1 MNIVSFQFA
10 LFFLVV
16 LPCNWLL
23 RGRPG
28 YRLFLLAASYVFYGA
43 FGLKFLL
50 ILVEFSFFTW
60 LFSLLMSRT
69 ARQGLRRL
77 YLTLLL
83 CIGLFGLAFYKY
95 YDLIFFGMD
104 RLLIGMGLHNPLP
117 MLDIMLPVGISF
129 FTFQGLSYAMD
140 VYRDPEAVLP
150 DIRDVLVFVAFFPT
164 ILSGPI
170 LRAPQLVP
178 QLDKRPALAKDDCS
192 AGVFLILSGLFK
204 KLVLAGYL
212 GAHGVAHVFDFPDAH
227 SSLGVLAG
235 VLAYTMQIYCDF
247 SGYTDLVL
255 GVGLLMGFSLPQNF
269 DRPYASFSVREF
281 WHRWH
286 ISFSTWLRDY
296 LYFSLGGSRV
306 AAWRKHLNLLLTMAI
321 GGLWHGAGLNFIF
334 WGVLHGAGL
343 IANHLYR
350 DTRKRRG
357 LAPDTTT
364 PLARAA
370 CWLGT
375 FAFVSFAWIFFRA
388 NSFEQGWDVVLR
400 MLTLDSEGDG
410 PNVYVLAI
418 VALVL
423 LKDIANFDMKSAYV
437 ARLRRVPLLVH
448 ALLLGILGTLI
459 LRLGPD
465 GVPMF
470 IYFQF

>member
-10 LFFLVV
+10 LFLLIV

-23 RGRPG
+23 RGRSG
-28 YRLFLLAASYVFYGA
+28 YRLFLLAASYLFYGL
-43 FGLKFLL
+43 FGLKFLAIL
-50 ILVEFSFFTW
+50 IEFSFFTW

-69 ARQGLRRL
+69 SRQGLRRL
-77 YLTLLL
+77 YLVLLL

-95 YDLIFFGMD
+95 YDLFFFGLD
-104 RLLIGMGLHNPLP
+104 RLLVGLGLHNPLP
-117 MLDIMLPVGISF
+117 MLDIALPIGISF

-140 VYRDPEAVLP
+140 VYRDPQKVLP
-150 DIRDVLVFVAFFPT
+150 DILDVLAFVAFFPT

-170 LRAPQLVP
+170 LRAWQLVP
-178 QLDKRPALAKDDCS
+178 QLHERPLLQKDDAS
-192 AGVFLILSGLFK
+192 AGFFLILSGLFK
-204 KLVLAGYL
+204 KLVLSGYL
-212 GAHGVAHVFDFPDAH
+212 GAHGVAHVFDFPDAS
-227 SSLGVLAG
+227 SSLAALTG

-255 GVGLLMGFSLPQNF
+255 GVGLLMGFELPRNF
-269 DRPYASFSVREF
+269 DRPYASLSIREF

-306 AAWRKHLNLLLTMAI
+306 ATWRKHLNLLLTMAI

-334 WGVLHGAGL
+334 WGLLHGAGL
-343 IANHLYR
+343 VVNHLFR
-350 DTRKRRG
+350 DTGKSKTPAESTRG
-357 LAPDTTT
+357 PMLTTLSWLA
-364 PLARAA
+364 
-370 CWLGT
+370 T
-375 FAFVSFAWIFFRA
+375 FSFVSFAWIFFRA
-388 NSFEQGWDVVLR
+388 ESFDEGWAVVSRILA
-400 MLTLDSEGDG
+400 LDSQGEQA
-410 PNVYVLAI
+410 NLYVLVI

-423 LKDIANFDMKSAYV
+423 LKDLVKFDMKAAYV
-437 ARLRRVPLLVH
+437 SRLRHVPLLVH
-448 ALLLGILGTLI
+448 ALLLGLLGTLI

>member
-10 LFFLVV
+10 LFFLLV
-16 LPCNWLL
+16 LPLNWLL
-23 RGRPG
+23 KGRAG
-28 YRLFLLAASYVFYGA
+28 YRLFLLAASYLFYGA

-60 LFSLLMSRT
+60 LFARLMAGAKTRWV
-69 ARQGLRRL
+69 RRL

-83 CIGLFGLAFYKY
+83 CIGLLGLAFYKY
-95 YDLIFFGMD
+95 YDLIFFTTD
-104 RLLIGMGLHNPLP
+104 RLLVGMGLHNPLP
-117 MLDIMLPVGISF
+117 MLDVILPIGISF

-140 VYRDPEAVLP
+140 VYRDPKALLP
-150 DIRDVLVFVAFFPT
+150 GILDVLVFVAFFPT

-178 QLDKRPALAKDDCS
+178 QLRTRDPLKKNDCLAGC
-192 AGVFLILSGLFK
+192 FLILSGLFK

-212 GAHGVAHVFDFPDAH
+212 GSHGVAHVFEFPDGH
-227 SSLGVLAG
+227 SSLAAFTAAM
-235 VLAYTMQIYCDF
+235 AYTIQIYCDF

-255 GVGLLMGFSLPQNF
+255 GVGALMGFSLPQNF
-269 DRPYASFSVREF
+269 NRPYASTSLREF

-296 LYFSLGGSRV
+296 LYFSFGGSRV
-306 AAWRKHLNLLLTMAI
+306 ATWRKHFNLLATMAI

-334 WGVLHGAGL
+334 WGLLHGAGL
-343 IANHLYR
+343 VVNHLLR
-350 DTRKRRG
+350 DRAKRAGRPDKPANFTG
-357 LAPDTTT
+357 KAFSWLA
-364 PLARAA
+364 
-370 CWLGT
+370 T

-388 NSFEQGWDVVLR
+388 DTFQQGLDVVSRILA
-400 MLTLDSEGDG
+400 LDGEGEG
-410 PNVYVLAI
+410 ANGYVLAL
-418 VALVL
+418 VCLVL
-423 LKDIANFDMKSAYV
+423 LKDFIKFDMKKTYVSAMQ
-437 ARLRRVPLLVH
+437 RVPLLVH
-448 ALLLGILGTLI
+448 AAILGILGTLI